1 MLMDTPFLCPT
12 PLVLG
17 SWGPTW
23 AWVSGMLGSC
33 PLTQSTPCLLVGG
46 ALSGSH
52 GLLFFVAP
60 GMQLGVWPVQP
71 CATWGSRLL
80 TEAATCEPRLF
91 HSLCDLGQMTPMQ
104 TSVSSK

>member
-23 AWVSGMLGSC
+23 AWVWGMLGSF
-33 PLTQSTPCLLVGG
+33 PLTQSTPRLLVGG
-46 ALSGSH
+46 ALSRSH

-60 GMQLGVWPVQP
+60 RDAAGSVAWSTL
-71 CATWGSRLL
+71 CHLGSRLL

-91 HSLCDLGQMTPMQ
+91 H
-104 TSVSSK
+104 